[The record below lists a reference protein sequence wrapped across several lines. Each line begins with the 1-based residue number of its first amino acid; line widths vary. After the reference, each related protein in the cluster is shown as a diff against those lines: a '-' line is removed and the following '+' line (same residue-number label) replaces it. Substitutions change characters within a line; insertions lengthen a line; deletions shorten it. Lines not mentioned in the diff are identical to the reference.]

1 MLIYL
6 RLKNGKD
13 AFQSLGRIRLDPKTL
28 GKSVLCNLRTKKF
41 NSSYYGDPYSY
52 DWYNSDLS
60 ALKG

>member
-13 AFQSLGRIRLDPKTL
+13 AFQSLDGTRLDPKTL
-28 GKSVLCNLRTKKF
+28 GKSVLCNLGTKF

-52 DWYNSDLS
+52 DWYSSELS
-60 ALKG
+60 GLKG